1 MTQTSPA
8 AARQLDAIPVHRK
21 SLSQRLRENWQ
32 LYVMLLIPVV
42 LTIVYKYWPMYGIQI
57 AFRNY
62 SPRKG
67 YWGSAWV
74 GWKYFDRFFSSPDCW
89 KLIKNTLS
97 LSIYSLV
104 VGFPLPII
112 LALLLN
118 QCT

>member
-57 AFRNY
+57 AFRDSRQAAA
-62 SPRKG
+62 SPAASG
-67 YWGSAWV
+67 LACTGLN
-74 GWKYFDRFFSSPDCW
+74 GSSPHPTVC
-89 KLIKNTLS
+89 
-97 LSIYSLV
+97 
-104 VGFPLPII
+104 
-112 LALLLN
+112 A
-118 QCT
+118 

>member
-42 LTIVYKYWPMYGIQI
+42 LTIVYKYWPMYGVQI

-62 SPRKG
+62 NPIDG
-67 YWGSAWV
+67 FTGSEWV
-74 GWKYFDRFFSSPDCW
+74 GLDHITRFLHSFQFSR
-89 KLIKNTLS
+89 IFVNTLAINFLPRA
-97 LSIYSLV
+97 LSGWPY
-104 VGFPLPII
+104 
-112 LALLLN
+112 AL
-118 QCT
+118 TRSW